1 MKVTLCSPQ
10 SYCAGVTNAIRLA
23 YKAKSEQPNTPIY
36 VLGML
41 VHNDEV
47 IKELEDNDI
56 TTLYRSKKS
65 DEALLY
71 ELKDGS
77 IVIFSAHGHKK
88 NLDDIAKEKE
98 FIIYDAT
105 CPKVK
110 KNLEIIKEELASNH
124 QVIYI
129 GHKDHPE
136 ALAALS
142 LGNNVYFYDIKSDF
156 NYKLIK
162 DKSPLVINQTTL
174 NVDDL
179 KQIYIDIIVNKPKAR
194 ILDEICNATRLR
206 QESLRLLP
214 SDTNYILKI
223 GDKKSSNTNRLL
235 EIAQNAHKD
244 IPSYLISDIDDIKK
258 LDIPSNSHIV
268 IASGASTP
276 QYQID
281 KIVQYLKSLK

>member
-23 YKAKSEQPNTPIY
+23 YKAKSEHPDTPIY

-47 IKELEDNDI
+47 IKELENNGI
-56 TTLYRSKKS
+56 TTLYRDKKS

-110 KNLEIIKEELASNH
+110 KNLEMIKDELNNNH

-142 LGNNVYFYDIKSDF
+142 LDNNVYFYDIKSDF
-156 NYKLIK
+156 NFKLIK

-214 SDTNYILKI
+214 SDTNYILII

-235 EIAQNAHKD
+235 EIAQNAHTD
-244 IPSYLISDIDDIKK
+244 IPSYLISDIDNIKK

-281 KIVQYLKSLK
+281 KIVNYLKNFK

>member
-10 SYCAGVTNAIRLA
+10 SYCAGVTNAIKIA
-23 YKAKSEQPNTPIY
+23 YKAKKEHPDTPIY

-47 IKELEDNDI
+47 IKELMNNGI
-56 TTLYRSKKS
+56 TTLYRDKKS

-77 IVIFSAHGHKK
+77 IIIFSAHGHKK
-88 NLDDIAKEKE
+88 NLDDIAKEKD

-110 KNLEIIKEELASNH
+110 KNLEMIKDELNNNH

-142 LGNNVYFYDIKSDF
+142 LDNNVFFYDIKSDF

-214 SDTNYILKI
+214 SDTNYILII

-235 EIAQNAHKD
+235 EIAQSAHKD
-244 IPSYLISDIDDIKK
+244 IPSYLISDIEDIKK
-258 LDIPSNSHIV
+258 LDIASNSHII

-281 KIVQYLKSLK
+281 KIVNYLKRLK

>member
-10 SYCAGVTNAIRLA
+10 SYCAGVTNAIKIA
-23 YKAKSEQPNTPIY
+23 YKAKSEHPDTPIY

-47 IKELEDNDI
+47 IKELMNNGI
-56 TTLYRSKKS
+56 TTLYRDKKS

-77 IVIFSAHGHKK
+77 IIIFSAHGHKK

-110 KNLEIIKEELASNH
+110 KNLEMIKDELNNNH

-142 LGNNVYFYDIKSDF
+142 LDNNVFFYDIKSDF
-156 NYKLIK
+156 NCKLIK

-214 SDTNYILKI
+214 SDTNYILII

-235 EIAQNAHKD
+235 EIAQSAHKD
-244 IPSYLISDIDDIKK
+244 IPSYLISDIEDIKK
-258 LDIPSNSHIV
+258 LDIASNSHIV

-281 KIVQYLKSLK
+281 KIVNYLKRLK